1 MRLDE
6 IKEQYP
12 NEWVLIE
19 FTELD
24 DELRVVEG
32 TVVAHSPSRNQIE
45 NELMALRNGKIAV
58 EYTGEGDPNEAYLLH
73 AFPAR
78 VRDQAELQT
87 SYCGDLS
94 ASA

>member
-24 DELRVVEG
+24 DELKVADGKVI
-32 TVVAHSPSRNQIE
+32 AHSGSRDEIE
-45 NELMALRNGKIAV
+45 EELMARKDGKIAV
-58 EYTGEGDPNEAYLLH
+58 EYTGEWDPDEAYLL
-73 AFPAR
+73 
-78 VRDQAELQT
+78 
-87 SYCGDLS
+87 
-94 ASA
+94 

>member
-24 DELRVVEG
+24 DELKVTDGEVI
-32 TVVAHSPSRNQIE
+32 AHSRSRDEIE
-45 NELMALRNGKIAV
+45 KELMSLKNGKIAV
-58 EYTGEGDPNEAYLLH
+58 EYTGEWDPDEAYLL
-73 AFPAR
+73 
-78 VRDQAELQT
+78 
-87 SYCGDLS
+87 
-94 ASA
+94 